1 MRNLLVGSLLLLSSI
16 FAVAQDGPRAKH
28 VLLVSVDGLHSLDVA
43 NYIYKYPM
51 SALSEL
57 AHRGTTFTS
66 ARTPA
71 NSDSF
76 PGLLALVTGGS
87 PISHGFFYDVSY
99 DRSLYDP
106 TNTTCAGSPGNLLTF
121 DESIDLY
128 NSANVSQDVIDPTRL
143 PRGKD
148 SHGNCVAI
156 YPSQALRTNTIFEVV
171 RAAGGHTAWADKHP
185 AYDLVN
191 GNSRKGVED
200 LYTPEITNVGGLDD
214 TASVVCTVENDA
226 LKVQGILNE
235 IQGKKHDGTP
245 GPGVPAVF
253 GMNFQAVSVGQKLEK
268 DNSDGSCVDDTAF
281 VGQAGGYTDGAG
293 TPTGVLAYAL
303 QKTDAALASMIKA
316 LKDQGIYDS
325 TLFIVTSKHGQSP
338 INPVKVNKPGHLAD
352 LVAALPDGATNP
364 AAIALVSAGS
374 CSTGPCGAISDDDV
388 ALIWLADQ
396 KMTAK
401 VAAYLN
407 ANASA
412 LFIDEVMAGSELR
425 LKFNNP
431 ATDSRT
437 PDIIVEPVYGT
448 IYTTS
453 SKKNAE
459 HGGFSYGD
467 TNVGLI
473 VSGPGLHGDVIKTP
487 VATSQVAPT
496 ILHALGIDP
505 KALRSVRVEKTQVLP
520 GLGN

>member
-1 MRNLLVGSLLLLSSI
+1 
-16 FAVAQDGPRAKH
+16 
-28 VLLVSVDGLHSLDVA
+28 
-43 NYIYKYPM
+43 
-51 SALSEL
+51 
-57 AHRGTTFTS
+57 
-66 ARTPA
+66 
-71 NSDSF
+71 
-76 PGLLALVTGGS
+76 
-87 PISHGFFYDVSY
+87 
-99 DRSLYDP
+99 
-106 TNTTCAGSPGNLLTF
+106 
-121 DESIDLY
+121 
-128 NSANVSQDVIDPTRL
+128 
-143 PRGKD
+143 
-148 SHGNCVAI
+148 
-156 YPSQALRTNTIFEVV
+156 
-171 RAAGGHTAWADKHP
+171 
-185 AYDLVN
+185 
-191 GNSRKGVED
+191 
-200 LYTPEITNVGGLDD
+200 
-214 TASVVCTVENDA
+214 
-226 LKVQGILNE
+226 
-235 IQGKKHDGTP
+235 
-245 GPGVPAVF
+245 
-253 GMNFQAVSVGQKLEK
+253 
-268 DNSDGSCVDDTAF
+268 
-281 VGQAGGYTDGAG
+281 
-293 TPTGVLAYAL
+293 
-303 QKTDAALASMIKA
+303 MIKA
-316 LKDQGIYDS
+316 LKDQGTYDS
-325 TLFIVTSKHGQSP
+325 TLFIVTAKHGQSP

-364 AAIALVSAGS
+364 AAIALVSAGN

-473 VSGPGLHGDVIKTP
+473 VSGPGLHGEVIKTP

-505 KALRSVRVEKTQVLP
+505 KALRSVRVEKTTALP